1 MALRAPSRGGDEE
14 RAFDA
19 ELILFVPEEERVAV
33 MVEACSKHSRSFV
46 AHAYR
51 PFLSYALQH
60 PHATSLPALL
70 RRFLE
75 EVDSAKRVSM
85 IRIGLEELEKVLAA
99 NHNNNTVCVVALES
113 FLATCPMQVESMVD
127 FIERT
132 MTCDLSKDVRK
143 QVMQTLS
150 LLGVYRC
157 NLSDDAKRWYFV
169 QAMQLESTSH
179 LREFA
184 LGYLQ
189 KMDLSHDAALHAI
202 VNQLRDK
209 SKRVAQIRTMHT
221 MALETI
227 FKVDPKVV
235 WMHDFPHLFV
245 S

>member
-70 RRFLE
+70 RRVQ
-75 EVDSAKRVSM
+75 VDSAKRVSM

-99 NHNNNTVCVVALES
+99 NHNNNTA
-113 FLATCPMQVESMVD
+113 
-127 FIERT
+127 
-132 MTCDLSKDVRK
+132 
-143 QVMQTLS
+143 LS

-209 SKRVAQIRTMHT
+209 SKRVAQIRTVK
-221 MALETI
+221 TI
-227 FKVDPKVV
+227 I
-235 WMHDFPHLFV
+235 
-245 S
+245 

>member
-1 MALRAPSRGGDEE
+1 MAVRAPSRGGDEE

-46 AHAYR
+46 AHVYR

-75 EVDSAKRVSM
+75 EVDLAKRVSM
-85 IRIGLEELEKVLAA
+85 IRIGWEELEKVLAA
-99 NHNNNTVCVVALES
+99 NHDNNTVCVVALES

-143 QVMQTLS
+143 QVMQS
-150 LLGVYRC
+150 VYRC

-169 QAMQLESTSH
+169 QAMQLESTRYVHQES
-179 LREFA
+179 L
-184 LGYLQ
+184 
-189 KMDLSHDAALHAI
+189 MSP
-202 VNQLRDK
+202 
-209 SKRVAQIRTMHT
+209 SRVQPPARVCFGIP
-221 MALETI
+221 AKDGPL
-227 FKVDPKVV
+227 P
-235 WMHDFPHLFV
+235 
-245 S
+245 